1 MVFVDRGW
9 DESGVKMGLKG
20 DYFDTGMKL
29 LG

>member
-9 DESGVKMGLKG
+9 EESGVKMGLKEV
-20 DYFDTGMKL
+20 DSDTGIKL